1 MPKIFFIVTR
11 KLRNLIF
18 VFQQIKTLCM
28 RKNLLS
34 AVFLFGTISLTSIT
48 YSQNDRFA
56 FAITDLQQTGSG
68 WNALRKLDLNSGEFS
83 SVLLNGSDASIA
95 VYDVSTRKQW
105 KAIADAK
112 FGNYM
117 QTPFNTGVA
126 AMAYDKKNNRLY
138 FTPMFIDQLRYID
151 LKSMKVYYVTD
162 QSFTKLGSMHNDE
175 GKIITRMT
183 INPDGTG
190 YAVSN
195 DANTFIRFT
204 TGKKLQITQ
213 LGSLVDDPSNGGV
226 SIHNRCS
233 SWGGDMVADD
243 EGNLYILSSRN
254 SVYKIDVETKA
265 AKLVGYMKGLPQDF
279 TTNGAVVTSEGKV
292 LVSSAVNGNAYF
304 LVDPKDWSAIQYK
317 AKAGIF
323 RSSDLANSNYLQTK
337 PKNTTPSE
345 IMTRR
350 VPDNIA
356 AQSKVSIYPN
366 PVTSNQ
372 FTLQFGKIAAGN
384 YNIEM
389 TNVMG
394 QMVMQRTV
402 NVQAEDQ
409 VETISIKSTLARGVY
424 LVKVV
429 GADKISVLNQKLVVQ

>member
-1 MPKIFFIVTR
+1 
-11 KLRNLIF
+11 
-18 VFQQIKTLCM
+18 M

-34 AVFLFGTISLTSIT
+34 ASLLMGAIT
-48 YSQNDRFA
+48 LSMITNAQNDRFA
-56 FAITDLQQTGSG
+56 FAITDLQATGSG
-68 WNALRKLDLNSGEFS
+68 WNALRKLDLKTGEFS
-83 SVLLNGSDASIA
+83 NILLNGTDAAVTPYDVNTRKAWSVQSDAK
-95 VYDVSTRKQW
+95 Y
-105 KAIADAK
+105 
-112 FGNYM
+112 GNFM
-117 QTPFNTGVA
+117 QAPFSTGVA

-151 LKSMKVYYVTD
+151 LRSMKVYYVTD
-162 QSFTKLGSMHNDE
+162 QAFSKLGSMHNDE

-195 DANTFIRFT
+195 DGNTFVRFT
-204 TGKKLQITQ
+204 TGRKLQITQ

-233 SWGGDMVADD
+233 SWGGDMIADD
-243 EGNLYILSSRN
+243 EGKLYILSSRN
-254 SVYKIDVETKA
+254 SVYQIDVETKA
-265 AKLVGYMKGLPQDF
+265 AKLLGYIKGLPQDF
-279 TTNGAVVTSEGKV
+279 TTNGAVVTTEGKV

-304 LVDPKDWSAIQYK
+304 LVDPKDWTATQYE

-337 PKNTTPSE
+337 PKNTTTTE
-345 IMTRR
+345 IVTRR
-350 VPDNIA
+350 APDNIIA
-356 AQSKVSIYPN
+356 ASKIQIYPN
-366 PVTSNQ
+366 PVTNNQ

-384 YNIEM
+384 YNVEM

-394 QMVMQRTV
+394 QTVMQRTV

-409 VETISIKSTLARGVY
+409 VENISIKSTLAKGVY

-429 GADKISVLNQKLVVQ
+429 GADKVSILNQKLVVQ

>member
-1 MPKIFFIVTR
+1 
-11 KLRNLIF
+11 
-18 VFQQIKTLCM
+18 M
-28 RKNLLS
+28 RKYLLS
-34 AVFLFGTISLTSIT
+34 ATLLAGTIGLSTFIQAQT
-48 YSQNDRFA
+48 DRFA

-68 WNALRKLDLNSGEFS
+68 WNALRKLDLKTGEFTQ
-83 SVLLNGSDASIA
+83 VLLNGSDATITA
-95 VYDVSTRKQW
+95 YDVSTRKAW
-105 KAIADAK
+105 KEIPDVK
-112 FGNYM
+112 YGNFM
-117 QTPFNTGVA
+117 SAPFATGVA

-138 FTPMFIDQLRYID
+138 FTPMFIDQLRYVD
-151 LKSMKVYYVTD
+151 LKTMKVYYVTD
-162 QSFTKLGSMHNDE
+162 QAFTKLGSMHNDE

-254 SVYKIDVETKA
+254 SVYKIDVATKA
-265 AKLVGYMKGLPQDF
+265 AKLLGYIQGLPADF
-279 TTNGAVVTSEGKV
+279 TTNGAVVTAEGKI
-292 LVSSAVNGNAYF
+292 LVSSAVNGNGYF
-304 LVDPKDWSAIQYK
+304 VVDPKDWKATLYQ

-337 PKNTTPSE
+337 PKTTAPE
-345 IMTRR
+345 ILTRKA
-350 VPDNIA
+350 PDNLFA
-356 AQSKVSIYPN
+356 ASKVSIYPN
-366 PVTSNQ
+366 PVTNNQ
-372 FTLQFGKIAAGN
+372 YTIQFGKVAAGN
-384 YNIEM
+384 YNVEL

-394 QMVMQRTV
+394 QVIMQKAI

-409 VETISIKSTLARGVY
+409 VETISIKSTVARGVY

-429 GADKISVLNQKLVVQ
+429 GADKVSILNQKLVVQ

>member
-1 MPKIFFIVTR
+1 
-11 KLRNLIF
+11 
-18 VFQQIKTLCM
+18 M

-34 AVFLFGTISLTSIT
+34 ATLLFGTITLTSIT
-48 YSQNDRFA
+48 NAQTDRFA
-56 FAITDLQQTGSG
+56 FAVTDLQSTGSG
-68 WNALRKLDLNSGEFS
+68 WNALRKLDLKSGEFS
-83 SVLLNGSDASIA
+83 TVLLNGADANITA
-95 VYDVSTRKQW
+95 YDVNTRRPWQ
-105 KAIADAK
+105 ALPDSR

-117 QTPFNTGVA
+117 NTPFSTGVA

-138 FTPMFIDQLRYID
+138 FTPMFIDQLRYVD
-151 LKSMKVYYVTD
+151 LKSMKVFYVTD

-226 SIHNRCS
+226 SIHNKCS
-233 SWGGDMVADD
+233 SWGGDMIADD

-265 AKLVGYMKGLPQDF
+265 AKLLGYIKGLPQDF

-304 LVDPKDWSAIQYK
+304 LVDPKDWTATQY
-317 AKAGIF
+317 ASKAGIF
-323 RSSDLANSNYLQTK
+323 RSSDLANSNFLQTK
-337 PKNTTPSE
+337 PKNTTQSE
-345 IMTRR
+345 IVTRKA
-350 VPDNIA
+350 PDNIIA
-356 AQSKVSIYPN
+356 ASKIQIYPN
-366 PVTSNQ
+366 PVTNNQ
-372 FTLQFGKIAAGN
+372 FTLQFGRITAGN
-384 YNIEM
+384 YNVEM

-394 QMVMQRTV
+394 QVVMQRTV

-409 VETISIKSTLARGVY
+409 VENIPIKSTVARGVY

-429 GADKISVLNQKLVVQ
+429 GADKISVLSQKLVVQ

>member
-1 MPKIFFIVTR
+1 
-11 KLRNLIF
+11 
-18 VFQQIKTLCM
+18 M

-34 AVFLFGTISLTSIT
+34 SAFLLGTLSFSLVT

-56 FAITDLQQTGSG
+56 FAITDLQSTGSG
-68 WNALRKLDLNSGEFS
+68 WNALRKLDLKSGEFTP
-83 SVLLNGSDASIA
+83 VLLNGSDATMTA
-95 VYDVSTRKQW
+95 YDVTTRKAW
-105 KAIADAK
+105 KAMPNVQ
-112 FGNYM
+112 FGDYM
-117 QTPFNTGVA
+117 QAPFSTGVT

-151 LKSMKVYYVTD
+151 LKTMKVFYVTD
-162 QSFTKLGSMHNDE
+162 QPFTKAGSMHNDE

-204 TGKKLQITQ
+204 TNKKLQITQ

-226 SIHNRCS
+226 SIHNKCS

-265 AKLVGYMKGLPQDF
+265 AKLLGYIKGLPQDF
-279 TTNGAVVTSEGKV
+279 TTNGAVVTNEGKV

-304 LVDPKDWSAIQYK
+304 LVDPKDWTATQYES
-317 AKAGIF
+317 KAGIF

-337 PKNTTPSE
+337 AKNTTQSE
-345 IMTRR
+345 IVTRKM
-350 VPDNIA
+350 PDNIIA
-356 AQSKVSIYPN
+356 ASKISIYPN
-366 PVTSNQ
+366 PVTNNQ
-372 FTLQFGKIAAGN
+372 FTLQFGKIPAGN
-384 YNIEM
+384 YDIEM
-389 TNVMG
+389 TNVTG
-394 QMVMQRTV
+394 QVVMQRGV
-402 NVQAEDQ
+402 NVQSEDQ
-409 VETISIKSTLARGVY
+409 VETISIKSSLARGVY
-424 LVKVV
+424 LVKVS
-429 GADKISVLNQKLVVQ
+429 GRNNEAVLSQKLVVQ